1 MASLQHVNDFCSK
14 MNLINNEK
22 QLEQSPVCTGR
33 GVVGLICH
41 FIASYV
47 AFLSSSHNKLAQ
59 PQEKKKTKNK
69 TKNCLFTN
77 STVYGFENK
86 ITSFKEFSEK
96 QRKIMFSSK
105 MFFFSSPKPYFFLL
119 KN

>member
-1 MASLQHVNDFCSK
+1 

-59 PQEKKKTKNK
+59 PQKKKTKNK
-69 TKNCLFTN
+69 TACSQTAQYMAL
-77 STVYGFENK
+77 K
-86 ITSFKEFSEK
+86 IKSL
-96 QRKIMFSSK
+96 
-105 MFFFSSPKPYFFLL
+105 LL
-119 KN
+119 KNFQKNKENNVFF